1 MKIMSTI
8 FTSEITPKK
17 FINFVWPSILMM
29 LVIALKYNM
38 DSILVSNILGENAL
52 AALSIAYP
60 VQGLMWGVCIMLASG
75 SSALVA
81 IKMGEGDMAAANSG
95 YSLVS
100 VLSVIVGILFL
111 VATLFLM
118 DPIVEFLG
126 AEGILGV
133 YVEEFLRIFAW
144 AFPAAFLSVIFEY
157 FIRVDGNPG
166 FTLVLYIAGA
176 IVHGI
181 TAFVLMKYFDMGMA
195 GDAWGNVVGMY
206 VTLFVGGAYFL
217 FAKTKLKFTKFH
229 MDWRFIGHCFAN
241 GSSEM
246 VTESAAGITTFF
258 FNIVVI
264 RMAGA
269 TGVAAVSV
277 VLNLH
282 YFIISLFL
290 GYIMGIAPLISYFY
304 GAKEYG
310 KVNKILEYSRKF
322 TFVTSILAGAA
333 CLCLAGVLV
342 QLYERPGSELYEL
355 AVTGTRFLAPAVMI
369 GGINV
374 FASGFFTAYGNG
386 VISAIISASRALIL
400 IVAGMYLLSWLFGMT
415 GIWLT
420 ITFAEVLTLGLTFA
434 MFAKYKDVY
443 HYKII

>member
-1 MKIMSTI
+1 MSTI
-8 FTSEITPKK
+8 FTSEITPKSFTK
-17 FINFVWPSILMM
+17 FVWPSILMM

-52 AALSIAYP
+52 ASLSIAYP
-60 VQGLMWGVCIMLASG
+60 VQGIMWGVSIMLASG

-81 IKMGEGDMAAANSG
+81 IKMGERKLDEANQG
-95 YSLVS
+95 YSLVC
-100 VLSVIVGILFL
+100 VLSVIIGFMFL
-111 VATLFLM
+111 AGTLMLM
-118 DPIVEFLG
+118 DTIIDFLG
-126 AEGILGV
+126 AEGILGE

-157 FIRVDGNPG
+157 FIRVDGKPG
-166 FTLVLYIAGA
+166 FTLVLYLAGA
-176 IVHGI
+176 VAHGI
-181 TAFVLMKYFDMGMA
+181 TAFVLMFYFDMGMA

-206 VTLFVGGAYFL
+206 VTMFIGGGYFL
-217 FAKTKLKFTKFH
+217 FAKTKLKFTSFRA
-229 MDWRFIGHCFAN
+229 DWRFIGHCFAN

-264 RMAGA
+264 KMAGA

-304 GAKEYG
+304 GAKEYN
-310 KVNKILEYSRKF
+310 KVDKILAYSRKF
-322 TFVTSILAGAA
+322 MLVTSIAAAVICLTLAT
-333 CLCLAGVLV
+333 VLV
-342 QLYERPGSELYEL
+342 QLYERPGSELYEM
-355 AVTGTRFLAPAVMI
+355 AVMGTRCLAPAVLL

-386 VISAIISASRALIL
+386 VISAFISASRALIL
-400 IVAGMYLLSWLFGMT
+400 IIAGMYLLSWLLGMT
-415 GIWLT
+415 GIWFT
-420 ITFAEVLTLGLTFA
+420 ITFAEVLTLALTFK

>member
-1 MKIMSTI
+1 MSDI
-8 FTSEITPKK
+8 FTSDITRKN
-17 FINFVWPSILMM
+17 FIKFVWPSILMM
-29 LVIALKYNM
+29 LVIAVKYNM

-60 VQGLMWGVCIMLASG
+60 VQGLMWGVSIMLASG
-75 SSALVA
+75 SSAIVA
-81 IKMGEGDMAAANSG
+81 IKMGENKMDEANQG
-95 YSLVS
+95 YSLVC
-100 VLSVIVGILFL
+100 VLSVIIGFIFL
-111 VATLFLM
+111 AVTLLLM

-126 AEGILGV
+126 AEGVLGE

-157 FIRVDGNPG
+157 FIRVDGSPG
-166 FTLVLYIAGA
+166 FTLFLYLAGA
-176 IVHGI
+176 VAHGI
-181 TAFVLMKYFDMGMA
+181 TAIVLMGPFDMGMA

-206 VTLFVGGAYFL
+206 VTLLAGGSYFL
-217 FAKTKLKFTKFH
+217 FAKTKLKFTRFR
-229 MDWRFIGHCFAN
+229 MDWRFTGHCFAN

-264 RMAGA
+264 KMAGA

-282 YFIISLFL
+282 YFIISIFL
-290 GYIMGIAPLISYFY
+290 GYIMGISPLISYFY
-304 GAKEYG
+304 GAKRYD
-310 KVNKILEYSRKF
+310 KVDKILAYSRKF
-322 TFVTSILAGAA
+322 MVVTSVAA
-333 CLCLAGVLV
+333 AVICLTLAGVLV

-355 AVTGTRFLAPAVMI
+355 AVVGTRCLAPAVLI

-400 IVAGMYLLSWLFGMT
+400 IIIGMYLLSWLFGMS
-415 GIWLT
+415 GLWFT
-420 ITFAEVLTLGLTFA
+420 ITFAEVLTLALSFK
-434 MFAKYKDVY
+434 MFSKYKDVY

>member
-1 MKIMSTI
+1 MKSVGNI
-8 FTSEITPKK
+8 FTSDITSKN
-17 FINFVWPSILMM
+17 FIKFVWPSILMM

-60 VQGLMWGVCIMLASG
+60 VQGIMWGVSIMLASG

-81 IKMGEGDMAAANSG
+81 IKMGERKMEEANQG
-95 YSLVS
+95 YSLVC
-100 VLSVIVGILFL
+100 VLGVIIGFMFL
-111 VATLFLM
+111 IGTLFLM
-118 DPIVEFLG
+118 DPIVNFLG

-133 YVEEFLRIFAW
+133 YVENFLRIFAW
-144 AFPAAFLSVIFEY
+144 AFPAAFLSVLFEY
-157 FIRVDGNPG
+157 FIRVDGKPG
-166 FTLVLYIAGA
+166 FTLVLYLTGA
-176 IVHGI
+176 VIHGI
-181 TAFVLMKYFDMGMA
+181 VAFVLMKYFDMGMA
-195 GDAWGNVVGMY
+195 GDAWGNVIDLY
-206 VTLFVGGAYFL
+206 VTMLMGGGYFL
-217 FAKTKLKFTKFH
+217 FAKTKLRFTKFRI
-229 MDWRFIGHCFAN
+229 DWRFIGHCFAN

-264 RMAGA
+264 KMAGA

-310 KVNKILEYSRKF
+310 KVDRILVYSRRF
-322 TFVTSILAGAA
+322 IIVTSVLAAVMCLTLAGI
-333 CLCLAGVLV
+333 LV
-342 QLYERPGSELYEL
+342 QLYERPGSELYEM
-355 AVTGTRFLAPAVMI
+355 AVMGTKCLAPAVLL

-400 IVAGMYLLSWLFGMT
+400 IIAGMYLLSWLFGMT
-415 GIWLT
+415 GIWFT
-420 ITFAEVLTLGLTFA
+420 ITFAEVLTLALTFK
-434 MFAKYKDVY
+434 MFGKYKDVY

>member
-1 MKIMSTI
+1 MGNI
-8 FTSEITPKK
+8 FTSDITARN
-17 FINFVWPSILMM
+17 FIKFVWPSILMM

-38 DSILVSNILGENAL
+38 DSILVSNILGEEAL
-52 AALSIAYP
+52 ASLSIAYP
-60 VQGLMWGVCIMLASG
+60 VQGIMWGVSVMLASG

-81 IKMGEGDMAAANSG
+81 IKLGEGKLDDANRG
-95 YSLVS
+95 YSLVCI
-100 VLSVIVGILFL
+100 LGVIIGFLFL
-111 VATLFLM
+111 LGTLVMM
-118 DPIVEFLG
+118 DPIVNFLG

-144 AFPAAFLSVIFEY
+144 AFPAAFLSVLFEY
-157 FIRVDGNPG
+157 FIRVEGKPG
-166 FTLVLYIAGA
+166 FTLVLYLAGA

-181 TAFVLMKYFDMGMA
+181 IAFVLMKYFSMGMA
-195 GDAWGNVVGMY
+195 GDAWGNVAGLYITM
-206 VTLFVGGAYFL
+206 LMGGGYFL
-217 FAKTKLKFTKFH
+217 FAKTKLRFIRFRI
-229 MDWRFIGHCFAN
+229 DWRFVGHCFAN

-264 RMAGA
+264 KMTGA

-310 KVNKILEYSRKF
+310 KVDKILGYSRKF
-322 TFVTSILAGAA
+322 IIITSVVAAVMCLTLAGIM
-333 CLCLAGVLV
+333 V
-342 QLYERPGSELYEL
+342 QLYERPGSELYDM
-355 AVTGTRFLAPAVMI
+355 AVMGTKCLAPAVLL

-386 VISAIISASRALIL
+386 VISAWISASRALIL
-400 IVAGMYLLSWLFGMT
+400 IIAGMYLLSWLFGMT
-415 GIWLT
+415 GIWFT
-420 ITFAEVLTLGLTFA
+420 ITFAEVLTLGLTFK
-434 MFAKYKDVY
+434 MFGKYKDVY

>member
-1 MKIMSTI
+1 MSDI
-8 FTSEITPKK
+8 FTSEITGKK

-52 AALSIAYP
+52 ASLSIAYP
-60 VQGLMWGVCIMLASG
+60 VQGIMWGVSIMLASG

-81 IKMGEGDMAAANSG
+81 IKMGEGDMKAANQG

-100 VLSVIVGILFL
+100 VLSVIIGFMFL
-111 VATLFLM
+111 AGTLLLM
-118 DPIVEFLG
+118 DPIVDFLG

-157 FIRVDGNPG
+157 FIRVDGKPG
-166 FTLVLYIAGA
+166 FTLILYLAGA
-176 IVHGI
+176 VAHGI
-181 TAFVLMKYFDMGMA
+181 TAFVLMVYFDMGMA

-206 VTLFVGGAYFL
+206 VTLLIGAGYFL
-217 FAKTKLKFTKFH
+217 FAKTKLKFTAFH
-229 MDWRFIGHCFAN
+229 TDWRFIGHCFAN

-264 RMAGA
+264 KMAGA

-304 GAKEYG
+304 GAKEYRN
-310 KVNKILEYSRKF
+310 VDKILAYSRKF
-322 TFVTSILAGAA
+322 ILITSVAAAVICLVLAP
-333 CLCLAGVLV
+333 VMV

-355 AVTGTRFLAPAVMI
+355 SVVGTRFLAPAVLL

-386 VISAIISASRALIL
+386 VISAIISASRALIM
-400 IVAGMYLLSWLFGMT
+400 IIAGMYLLSWLLGMT

-420 ITFAEVLTLGLTFA
+420 LTFAEVVTLGLTFK

>member
-1 MKIMSTI
+1 
-8 FTSEITPKK
+8 
-17 FINFVWPSILMM
+17 MM
-29 LVIALKYNM
+29 LVIAVKYNM

-60 VQGLMWGVCIMLASG
+60 AQGIMWGVSIMLASG

-81 IKMGEGDMAAANSG
+81 IKMGEGNMTEANRG

-100 VLSVIVGILFL
+100 VLSVIIGIIFL
-111 VATLFLM
+111 VVTLIIM
-118 DPIVEFLG
+118 DPLVEFLG
-126 AEGILGV
+126 ATGILGV

-157 FIRVDGNPG
+157 FIRVDGRPG
-166 FTLVLYIAGA
+166 FTLVLYLAGA
-176 IVHGI
+176 VAHGI
-181 TAFVLMKYFDMGMA
+181 TAVVLMTVFDMGMA

-206 VTLFVGGAYFL
+206 VTLFIGGGYFM
-217 FAKTKLKFTKFH
+217 FAKTKLKFTKFRT
-229 MDWRFIGHCFAN
+229 DWRFIGHCFVN

-264 RMAGA
+264 KMAGA
-269 TGVAAVSV
+269 TGVAAVSI

-304 GAKEYG
+304 GAKTYD
-310 KVNKILEYSRKF
+310 KVDKILKYSRRF
-322 TFVTSILAGAA
+322 MLVTSIAA
-333 CLCLAGVLV
+333 AVICLALANVLV
-342 QLYERPGSELYEL
+342 QLYERPGSELYDL
-355 AVTGTRFLAPAVMI
+355 AVVGTRYLALAVLI

-386 VISAIISASRALIL
+386 VISAVISACRALIL
-400 IVAGMYLLSWLFGMT
+400 IIIGMYLLSWLFGMT

-420 ITFAEVLTLGLTFA
+420 ITFAEVITLGVTFK

>member
-1 MKIMSTI
+1 MGNI
-8 FTSEITPKK
+8 FTSDITARN
-17 FINFVWPSILMM
+17 FIKFVWPSILMM

-38 DSILVSNILGENAL
+38 DSILVSNILGEEAL
-52 AALSIAYP
+52 ASLSIAYP
-60 VQGLMWGVCIMLASG
+60 VQGIMWGVSVMLASG

-81 IKMGEGDMAAANSG
+81 IKLGEGKLDDANRG
-95 YSLVS
+95 YSLVCI
-100 VLSVIVGILFL
+100 LGVIIGFLFL
-111 VATLFLM
+111 LGTLVMM
-118 DPIVEFLG
+118 DPIVNFLG

-144 AFPAAFLSVIFEY
+144 AFPAAFLSVLFEY
-157 FIRVDGNPG
+157 FIRVEGKPG
-166 FTLVLYIAGA
+166 FTLVLYLAGA

-181 TAFVLMKYFDMGMA
+181 IAFVLMKYFSMGMA
-195 GDAWGNVVGMY
+195 GDAWGNVAGLYITM
-206 VTLFVGGAYFL
+206 LMGGGYFL
-217 FAKTKLKFTKFH
+217 FAKTKLRFIRFRI
-229 MDWRFIGHCFAN
+229 DWRFVGHCFAN

-264 RMAGA
+264 KMAGA

-310 KVNKILEYSRKF
+310 KVDKILGYSRKF
-322 TFVTSILAGAA
+322 IIITSVVAAVMCLTLAGIM
-333 CLCLAGVLV
+333 V
-342 QLYERPGSELYEL
+342 QLYERPGSELYDM
-355 AVTGTRFLAPAVMI
+355 AVMGTKCLAPAVLL

-386 VISAIISASRALIL
+386 VISAWISASRALIL
-400 IVAGMYLLSWLFGMT
+400 IIAGMYLLSWLFGMT
-415 GIWLT
+415 GIWFT
-420 ITFAEVLTLGLTFA
+420 ITFAEVLTLGLTFK
-434 MFAKYKDVY
+434 MFGKYKDVY

>member
-1 MKIMSTI
+1 MGNI
-8 FTSEITPKK
+8 FTSEITTKN
-17 FINFVWPSILMM
+17 FIKFVWPSILMM

-38 DSILVSNILGENAL
+38 DSILVSNILGEDAL

-60 VQGLMWGVCIMLASG
+60 VQGIMWGVSIMLASG

-81 IKMGEGDMAAANSG
+81 IKLGEGKVDAANQG
-95 YSLVS
+95 YSLVC
-100 VLSVIVGILFL
+100 VLGLIIGFMFL
-111 VATLFLM
+111 AGTLLMM
-118 DPIVEFLG
+118 DPIVDFLG

-133 YVEEFLRIFAW
+133 YVEEFLRIFSL
-144 AFPAAFLSVIFEY
+144 AFPAAFLSVLFEY
-157 FIRVDGNPG
+157 FIRVDGKPG
-166 FTLVLYIAGA
+166 FTLVLYLTGGI
-176 IVHGI
+176 IHGI
-181 TAFVLMKYFDMGMA
+181 VAFVLMKYFDMGMYGA
-195 GDAWGNVVGMY
+195 AWGNVIDLYITM
-206 VTLFVGGAYFL
+206 TMGGAYF
-217 FAKTKLKFTKFH
+217 FIAKTKLKFTRFRT
-229 MDWRFIGHCFAN
+229 DWRFIGHCFAN

-264 RMAGA
+264 KMAGA

-282 YFIISLFL
+282 YFIISIFL

-304 GAKEYG
+304 GAKAYE
-310 KVNKILEYSRKF
+310 KVNKILSYSRRF
-322 TFVTSILAGAA
+322 LLVTSVIAA
-333 CLCLAGVLV
+333 VMCLTLAGVLV
-342 QLYERPGSELYEL
+342 QLYERPGSELYEM
-355 AVTGTRFLAPAVMI
+355 AVMGTRCLAPAVLL

-386 VISAIISASRALIL
+386 LISAVISASRALIL
-400 IVAGMYLLSWLFGMT
+400 IIVGMYILSWLFGMT

-420 ITFAEVLTLGLTFA
+420 ITFAEVLTLALTFK
-434 MFAKYKDVY
+434 MFGKYKNVY

>member
-1 MKIMSTI
+1 MGNI
-8 FTSEITPKK
+8 FTSEITSKN
-17 FINFVWPSILMM
+17 FIKFVWPSILMM
-29 LVIALKYNM
+29 LVIAVKYNM

-60 VQGLMWGVCIMLASG
+60 AQGIMWGVSIMLASG

-81 IKMGEGDMAAANSG
+81 IKMGEGNMTEANRG

-100 VLSVIVGILFL
+100 VLSVIIGIIFL
-111 VATLFLM
+111 VVTLIIM
-118 DPIVEFLG
+118 DPLVEFLG
-126 AEGILGV
+126 ATGILGV

-157 FIRVDGNPG
+157 FIRVDGRPG
-166 FTLVLYIAGA
+166 FTLVLYLAGA
-176 IVHGI
+176 VAHGI
-181 TAFVLMKYFDMGMA
+181 TAVVLMTVFDMGMA

-206 VTLFVGGAYFL
+206 VTLFIGGGYFM
-217 FAKTKLKFTKFH
+217 FAKTKLKFTKFRT
-229 MDWRFIGHCFAN
+229 DWRFIGHCFVN

-264 RMAGA
+264 KMAGA
-269 TGVAAVSV
+269 TGVAAVSI

-304 GAKEYG
+304 GAKTYD
-310 KVNKILEYSRKF
+310 KVDKILKYSRRF
-322 TFVTSILAGAA
+322 MLVTSIAA
-333 CLCLAGVLV
+333 AVICLALANVLV
-342 QLYERPGSELYEL
+342 QLYERPGSELYDL
-355 AVTGTRFLAPAVMI
+355 AVVGTRYLALAVLI

-386 VISAIISASRALIL
+386 VISAVISACRALIL
-400 IVAGMYLLSWLFGMT
+400 IIIGMYLLSWLFGMT

-420 ITFAEVLTLGLTFA
+420 ITFAEVITLGVTFK

>member
-1 MKIMSTI
+1 
-8 FTSEITPKK
+8 
-17 FINFVWPSILMM
+17 
-29 LVIALKYNM
+29 
-38 DSILVSNILGENAL
+38 
-52 AALSIAYP
+52 
-60 VQGLMWGVCIMLASG
+60 
-75 SSALVA
+75 
-81 IKMGEGDMAAANSG
+81 
-95 YSLVS
+95 
-100 VLSVIVGILFL
+100 
-111 VATLFLM
+111 M
-118 DPIVEFLG
+118 DPIVNFVG

-144 AFPAAFLSVIFEY
+144 AFPAAFLSVLFEY
-157 FIRVDGNPG
+157 FIRVEGKPG
-166 FTLVLYIAGA
+166 FTLVLYLAGA

-181 TAFVLMKYFDMGMA
+181 IAFVLMKYFSMGMA
-195 GDAWGNVVGMY
+195 GDAWGNVAGLYITM
-206 VTLFVGGAYFL
+206 LMGGGYFL
-217 FAKTKLKFTKFH
+217 FAKTKLRFIRFRI
-229 MDWRFIGHCFAN
+229 DWRFVGHCFAN

-264 RMAGA
+264 KMTGA

-310 KVNKILEYSRKF
+310 KVDKILGYSRKF
-322 TFVTSILAGAA
+322 IIITSVVAAVMCLTLAGIM
-333 CLCLAGVLV
+333 V
-342 QLYERPGSELYEL
+342 QLYERPGSELYDM
-355 AVTGTRFLAPAVMI
+355 AVMGTKCLAPAVLL

-386 VISAIISASRALIL
+386 VISAWISASRALIL
-400 IVAGMYLLSWLFGMT
+400 IIAGMYLLSWLFGMT
-415 GIWLT
+415 GIWFT
-420 ITFAEVLTLGLTFA
+420 ITFAEVLTLGLTFK
-434 MFAKYKDVY
+434 MFGKYKDVY